1 MRYARTVSRQKKLAE
16 QAANGVPVKK
26 RKSKASSFTNSITT
40 TTTPVVEEKP
50 AAASTSTL
58 PATSSAHTNQEPA
71 FSRAESAPVQKPYTP
86 YYTSGPQLSGS
97 YALVAAQAP
106 TSIPLVSS
114 APLYPVSTSGY
125 YPMTS
130 TYAHSTY
137 PPSSTPILTHI
148 PIHHT
153 LAATLAPLSAPLSMS
168 SHDYSRSNSAPTS
181 LSHSPFSHM
190 DHLHALSQAP
200 SNNNVHSQ
208 QGHTSSGG
216 GSWQPHYTST
226 EIGHP
231 VSYSV
236 SAASMTSFASATL
249 PITSQATSPHLN
261 HSQPLY
267 QPFQPWG
274 NADQRAD
281 NGIHRSHPPFE
292 RHQSSES
299 NGYGR

>member
-1 MRYARTVSRQKKLAE
+1 VPTKKKKGK
-16 QAANGVPVKK
+16 AASFSNAITA
-26 RKSKASSFTNSITT
+26 SK
-40 TTTPVVEEKP
+40 TTPVVEEKP
-50 AAASTSTL
+50 TPASSSTL
-58 PATSSAHTNQEPA
+58 PATSSAHTNHEPV
-71 FSRAESAPVQKPYTP
+71 FSRAESTPGQKPYTP
-86 YYTSGPQLSGS
+86 YYTSGPQQSGS
-97 YALVAAQAP
+97 YALAAAQAP

-114 APLYPVSTSGY
+114 APLYPVSTSSY

-153 LAATLAPLSAPLSMS
+153 LAATLAPLSVPLSMS
-168 SHDYSRSNSAPTS
+168 SHDYSRSSSAPTS
-181 LSHSPFSHM
+181 FSHSPFSHT

-200 SNNNVHSQ
+200 SSNHVNSHQS
-208 QGHTSSGG
+208 HTSSGG

-226 EIGHP
+226 EIGPP
-231 VSYSV
+231 VSYSSV
-236 SAASMTSFASATL
+236 SSASMTSFASPTL
-249 PITSQATSPHLN
+249 PITSQSTSPHLHHN
-261 HSQPLY
+261 QSLY

-281 NGIHRSHPPFE
+281 NGIHRSHL
-292 RHQSSES
+292 QSSDS